1 VREYCHYTN
10 EQLLALL
17 AKEDENAFTEIYS
30 RYWKRLIAI
39 AVNRLKDTAAAED
52 IVHDVFASLWAGR
65 SQTRVNALENYL
77 AVAVKYAVLNHLRKV
92 HRETAWRSRQ
102 EIPVVTEATVDQ
114 SLHYKHILE
123 RLQTEVEKLPER
135 CRLVFTYSR
144 QQHLPVRQ
152 IAREM
157 GISPKTVENQLTKA
171 VRLLKLAT
179 RSFFFLIF
187 GFLFFI

>member
-1 VREYCHYTN
+1 MREYCHYTN

-17 AKEDENAFTEIYS
+17 AKEDENAFAEIYS
-30 RYWKRLIAI
+30 RYWKRLMAI
-39 AVNRLKDTAAAED
+39 AVNRLKETAVAED
-52 IVHDVFASLWAGR
+52 IVHDVFTSLWEGR
-65 SQTRVNALENYL
+65 SQTRVIALENYL

-92 HRETAWRSRQ
+92 HRESAWRRKQ
-102 EIPVVTEATVDQ
+102 EIPVATEATADQ

-135 CRLVFTYSR
+135 CRLVFKYSR
-144 QQHLPVRQ
+144 QQHLPIRE

-171 VRLLKLAT
+171 VRILKLAT
-179 RSFFFLIF
+179 RSFFFLLA